1 MKYILFFLTTIIV
14 SFVNAQNLKIQWQ
27 DESGRAFNIIAPTGE
42 LGYTLLAGD
51 KIEYNHFSGLVSQ
64 VGNTHIYYNYFNDKV
79 TEVGKIH
86 IYYDYSGRLSQV
98 GGLIIEYNYSG
109 KITGT
114 SGTVN

>member
-1 MKYILFFLTTIIV
+1 MKYTLYILTTIFV
-14 SFVNAQNLKIQWQ
+14 SFSNAQNLKIQWQ
-27 DESGRAFNIIAPTGE
+27 DESGRVFNINAPTGE

-64 VGNTHIYYNYFNDKV
+64 VGNTHIFYNYFNDKV
-79 TEVGKIH
+79 TEVGEIH

-98 GGLIIEYNYSG
+98 GGLKIEYNYSG

>member
-1 MKYILFFLTTIIV
+1 MKYILYFLTTILV
-14 SFVNAQNLKIQWQ
+14 SFVNAQNLKVQWQ

-51 KIEYNHFSGLVSQ
+51 KIQYNHFTDLPIQ
-64 VGNTHIYYNYFNDKV
+64 VGNTHINYNGFNDKV
-79 TEVGKIH
+79 TEVGKIY
-86 IYYDYSGRLSQV
+86 IYYDFSGRLSKV
-98 GGLIIEYNYSG
+98 GGLTIEYDYSG

>member
-1 MKYILFFLTTIIV
+1 MKYILYFLTTILV
-14 SFVNAQNLKIQWQ
+14 SFVNAQNLKVQWQ

-51 KIEYNHFSGLVSQ
+51 KIEYLFDLVIK
-64 VGNTHIYYNYFNDKV
+64 VGNTHINYNYLNDKV
-79 TEVGKIH
+79 MDVGKIH
-86 IYYDYSGRLSQV
+86 IYYDFSGRLSQV
-98 GGLIIEYNYSG
+98 GGLTIEYNYSG